1 MTTASLRTFVWTANC
16 SLTDELQSD
25 SCTAFWW
32 PDCFSARL
40 TRAPPGSRSITPWS
54 RPLAAN
60 RTRKKKKIS
69 FSNEHFSDK
78 CEDCTPGPL
87 RVTEPSCP
95 SHPHLHL
102 PPHPPD
108 RLRSHSEQ
116 PPHLSVSP
124 QLPPTLSPWWSG
136 SNGCCFFCR
145 PLAGTGH
152 DSICCRLLRSSL
164 VI

>member
-87 RVTEPSCP
+87 RGTEPSCP

-102 PPHPPD
+102 PPHPPTVCGVIQNNHLICPYPPNSHRPSLPGGVDQMDAVSSAD
-108 RLRSHSEQ
+108 R
-116 PPHLSVSP
+116 
-124 QLPPTLSPWWSG
+124 
-136 SNGCCFFCR
+136 
-145 PLAGTGH
+145 
-152 DSICCRLLRSSL
+152 
-164 VI
+164 

>member
-1 MTTASLRTFVWTANC
+1 MWTANC

-60 RTRKKKKIS
+60 RTRKKKNLILKRTLFGQVRRLHSGATQGNRTILPVPPPPTS
-69 FSNEHFSDK
+69 
-78 CEDCTPGPL
+78 P
-87 RVTEPSCP
+87 PS
-95 SHPHLHL
+95 
-102 PPHPPD
+102 PPD